1 MSLTPNVL
9 LFLQAEPSRTGP
21 GMSLF
26 FLQMLAFVAIIYFL
40 MIRPKVQQEKR
51 HKARLAELR
60 KGDEVVTA
68 GGVVGKIVRLNENE
82 LTIKSEETRL
92 VVKRDRIAEVLSGA
106 EPEKKS

>member
-1 MSLTPNVL
+1 MSLISNVL
-9 LFLQAEPSRTGP
+9 LLLQEPPPRSGP
-21 GMSLF
+21 SMSLF

-60 KGDEVVTA
+60 KGDEIVTA
-68 GGVVGKIVRLNENE
+68 GGVVGKIVRINENE
-82 LTIKSEETRL
+82 LTIKSDETRL

-106 EPEKKS
+106 EPEKT